1 MDDGTRGLLTFVAAQ
16 SVFVAALIHLVL
28 GVTNWLRWIQ
38 GGFLLPR
45 DFRWPVFVVSALL
58 LFVGMYVAT
67 HRERRRPFYVGG
79 ILVLGGYVVGYFVWH
94 LTGHRPL
101 LLLGNP
107 AGTET
112 LSVQWFLDHLFGSLV
127 GFAAI
132 FFEVVAVVA
141 LAILFVTEE
150 EAPADPADVDGVEPA
165 GEEFPD
171 DADASHGA
179 EPKADRD

>member
-67 HRERRRPFYVGG
+67 PVFVVVYGV
-79 ILVLGGYVVGYFVWH
+79 VYDLGWKM
-94 LTGHRPL
+94 TL
-101 LLLGNP
+101 LLT
-107 AGTET
+107 AVA
-112 LSVQWFLDHLFGSLV
+112 SVAAHLFLTV
-127 GFAAI
+127 FNAP
-132 FFEVVAVVA
+132 VASG
-141 LAILFVTEE
+141 LLL
-150 EAPADPADVDGVEPA
+150 
-165 GEEFPD
+165 
-171 DADASHGA
+171 
-179 EPKADRD
+179 